1 MLVWTSTLE
10 APISIHKF
18 FRLISIHFL
27 KELVERIC
35 VKIKPFSLRWSFGY
49 SHSLYYW
56 TSIDIAR
63 RRLILVT
70 LRTERVKREAQ
81 HVYKNNEYFIGFFF
95 CIHFRHKTGLKELE
109 FLKKLNAS
117 DPDDK
122 YHCLQLFRHFFHKNH
137 LCLVFESLRLVILLT
152 F

>member
-1 MLVWTSTLE
+1 MY
-10 APISIHKF
+10 
-18 FRLISIHFL
+18 
-27 KELVERIC
+27 
-35 VKIKPFSLRWSFGY
+35 IK
-49 SHSLYYW
+49 
-56 TSIDIAR
+56 TMN
-63 RRLILVT
+63 ILVD
-70 LRTERVKREAQ
+70 
-81 HVYKNNEYFIGFFF
+81 FF

-152 F
+152 IFGFLYCQGCA

>member
-1 MLVWTSTLE
+1 MY
-10 APISIHKF
+10 
-18 FRLISIHFL
+18 
-27 KELVERIC
+27 
-35 VKIKPFSLRWSFGY
+35 IKTMNVL
-49 SHSLYYW
+49 L
-56 TSIDIAR
+56 D
-63 RRLILVT
+63 
-70 LRTERVKREAQ
+70 
-81 HVYKNNEYFIGFFF
+81 FF

-152 F
+152 FLVFSNVKAVPNTKGCKSYLAGQWCCKMYMLQDPSTAHTALQCWNNVVTNPNNVTTMLQCYVALKNVVANGLV

>member
-1 MLVWTSTLE
+1 MY
-10 APISIHKF
+10 
-18 FRLISIHFL
+18 
-27 KELVERIC
+27 
-35 VKIKPFSLRWSFGY
+35 VKTIN
-49 SHSLYYW
+49 
-56 TSIDIAR
+56 
-63 RRLILVT
+63 ILVDC
-70 LRTERVKREAQ
+70 
-81 HVYKNNEYFIGFFF
+81 F

>member
-1 MLVWTSTLE
+1 MY
-10 APISIHKF
+10 
-18 FRLISIHFL
+18 
-27 KELVERIC
+27 
-35 VKIKPFSLRWSFGY
+35 IK
-49 SHSLYYW
+49 
-56 TSIDIAR
+56 TMN
-63 RRLILVT
+63 ILVD
-70 LRTERVKREAQ
+70 
-81 HVYKNNEYFIGFFF
+81 FFF

-152 F
+152 IFGFLYCQGCA